1 MGKAAR
7 DQSARDRIKAQREEQ
22 RQKERLKRIA
32 TITTVAVVALGAVG
46 AGWWYAAQ
54 GSKPEEATGALAPI
68 TVAEDGSVVMAKTGV
83 DKPVLDVYE
92 DFQCPACKALE
103 ETSGATIK
111 NLAAEGK
118 AKVVYHP
125 ITIFP
130 QEMNKGVTRGNSVR
144 AGAASRCVPGGAPW
158 SKYHD
163 RLFKGQ
169 PSETVEGF
177 KIGDLVAWG
186 KDAGV
191 TDPGFEKCVTDQQK
205 AATHIAY
212 STKVLESAK
221 LQGTPTLK
229 LNGTEVSNDVAFKP
243 GDLRKAVL
251 DAANQ
256 PATR

>member
-22 RQKERLKRIA
+22 RRKERLKRIA
-32 TITTVAVVALGAVG
+32 TITTVAVVAIGAIG

-54 GSKPEEATGALAPI
+54 GSKSEEVAEALAPI
-68 TVAEDGSVVMAKTGV
+68 TVAADGSVVMAQPGV
-83 DKPVLDVYE
+83 EKPVLDVYE

-130 QEMNKGVTRGNSVR
+130 QEMNKGVTRGNSLR
-144 AGAASRCVPGGAPW
+144 AGAASRCIPGGTPW
-158 SKYHD
+158 IKYHD

-177 KIGDLVAWG
+177 KTEDLVAWG
-186 KDAGV
+186 ADAGV
-191 TDPGFEKCVTDQQK
+191 DASTFDTCVTKQEKAPQQ
-205 AATHIAY
+205 IDY
-212 STKVLESAK
+212 SAKVLESAK

-229 LNGTEVSNDVAFKP
+229 LNGTEVANDVAFKP
-243 GDLRKAVL
+243 GDLRKTVL
-251 DAANQ
+251 DAAK
-256 PATR
+256 

>member
-22 RQKERLKRIA
+22 RQKERLRRIV
-32 TITTVAVVALGAVG
+32 TITAVAVVALGAVG

-54 GSKPEEATGALAPI
+54 GSKSEQVAEALAPI
-68 TVAEDGSVVMAKTGV
+68 TVAADGSVVMAKPGV
-83 DKPVLDVYE
+83 EKPVLDVYE

-111 NLAAEGK
+111 NLAAEGR
-118 AKVVYHP
+118 AKVVYHS

-130 QEMNKGVTRGNSVR
+130 QEMNKGVTRANSVR
-144 AGAASRCVPGGAPW
+144 AGAASRCIPGGAPW
-158 SKYHD
+158 AKYHD
-163 RLFKGQ
+163 RLFKEQ

-177 KIGDLVAWG
+177 KIEDLVAWG

-191 TDPGFEKCVTDQQK
+191 TTPGFDTCVTKQEK
-205 AATHIAY
+205 AAQHIEY

-221 LQGTPTLK
+221 LKGTPTLK
-229 LNGTEVSNDVAFKP
+229 LNGTEVDNDVAFKP

-251 DAANQ
+251 DAAK
-256 PATR
+256 

>member
-7 DQSARDRIKAQREEQ
+7 DHSARDRIKAQREEQ
-22 RQKERLKRIA
+22 QKKERLKRIA

-54 GSKPEEATGALAPI
+54 GSKSEEATGALAPI
-68 TVAEDGSVVMAKTGV
+68 TAAADGSVVMAKAGV
-83 DKPVLDVYE
+83 EKPVLDVYE

-118 AKVVYHP
+118 VKVVYHP

-130 QEMNKGVTRGNSVR
+130 QEANKGVTRGNSVR
-144 AGAASRCVPGGAPW
+144 GGAASRCVPGGAPW
-158 SKYHD
+158 IKFHD
-163 RLFKGQ
+163 KLFEEQ

-177 KIGDLVAWG
+177 KLDDMVAWG

-205 AATHIAY
+205 ATEHTAY
-212 STKVLESAK
+212 STKILGSAN

-229 LNGTEVSNDVAFKP
+229 INGTEVDNSVAFKP
-243 GDLRKAVL
+243 ADLRQAIL
-251 DAANQ
+251 DAAK
-256 PATR
+256 